1 MYVIIILQSRD
12 SDHTLG
18 MKQQSLGLPTGKFKK
33 KCMITGLIKLGNLG
47 HWWLYMSVALK
58 S

>member
-1 MYVIIILQSRD
+1 MDEATKPWVAYAEV
-12 SDHTLG
+12 
-18 MKQQSLGLPTGKFKK
+18 KK
-33 KCMITGLIKLGNLG
+33 KKKSMITGLIKLGNLE